1 MIADTAN
8 LPPMKIA
15 LRTLLVSC
23 FLPTALAAQ
32 GLPPLTDDILKQAS
46 GVLHVDVKTGRM
58 AGITDKGPVAEV
70 GVKVVEVLFGDYK
83 ADEWMAYTK
92 PVECEYVKPA
102 VSQRLLILGKESYR
116 GPLVDA
122 DFSPQARDALV
133 KRLAEYQRNAE
144 LLTGEKHVPDYLLRS
159 PTNVLLHV
167 EVTKTT
173 PYERG
178 KGYLSATHVAK
189 IVAVAQGDF
198 KPGQTIEYTEESPR
212 QKRFDPPA
220 NPHRIVMIHN
230 SRSVQDGQMKWWLH
244 ERVNYGFTEPGFKA
258 LQADVARVRAAQAA
272 KEKGE
277 KATR

>member
-1 MIADTAN
+1 MRISTGSLIAFLTLSTGVVAQA
-8 LPPMKIA
+8 LP
-15 LRTLLVSC
+15 
-23 FLPTALAAQ
+23 Q
-32 GLPPLTDDILKQAS
+32 LTDDMLKQAS
-46 GVLHVDVKTGRM
+46 GVLHVDVKTGRL
-58 AGITDKGPVAEV
+58 AGITDRGPVAEV
-70 GVKVVEVLFGDYK
+70 GVKVVDVLFGDYK

-92 PVECEYVKPA
+92 PVEGEYVKPA
-102 VSQRLLILGKESYR
+102 VSQRLLILGKEGHR

-122 DFSPQARDALV
+122 DFSTQARDALTQ
-133 KRLAEYQRNAE
+133 RLTEYRRNAE
-144 LLTGEKHVPDYLLRS
+144 MLTGDKHVPDYLLRS
-159 PTNVLLHV
+159 ATNVLLHV

-189 IVAVAQGDF
+189 IVGVAQGDF

-212 QKRFDPPA
+212 QKRFDAPA

-244 ERVNYGFTEPGFKA
+244 ERVNYGYSEAGFRA

-277 KATR
+277 KVTR